1 MPELEYYIEF
11 KTQISEPIQIKKPLD
26 ITSVQVTKNE
36 EQTVTTKFFTP
47 FENEFEKKY
56 SVKNAENIIITFE
69 PLLLKTK
76 NIIPLII
83 ISISFSSQIMILDVV
98 RVRKMN
104 QFDLYK

>member
-47 FENEFEKKY
+47 FENDFEKKY

-69 PLLLKTK
+69 PLLLKTN
-76 NIIPLII
+76 NIILLY
-83 ISISFSSQIMILDVV
+83 SFNYHFHFFFFTNYDT
-98 RVRKMN
+98 
-104 QFDLYK
+104 